1 MNFSPPLW
9 VLPLL
14 LLAASPVFAFLLPH
28 PSTLPLADR
37 RPGECRTQHLT
48 SSSLVP
54 QAMGE
59 RRQGDPVTSLPPSLP
74 PSLPSH
80 LLQAPRALQQHLAKM
95 ILSLSF
101 LLPTACGISAGMAP
115 PFVPVARAEEVNLL
129 EQLEALN

>member
-1 MNFSPPLW
+1 
-9 VLPLL
+9 
-14 LLAASPVFAFLLPH
+14 
-28 PSTLPLADR
+28 
-37 RPGECRTQHLT
+37 
-48 SSSLVP
+48 
-54 QAMGE
+54 MGE
-59 RRQGDPVTSLPPSLP
+59 RRQGDQVTSLPPSLP

-129 EQLEALN
+129 EQLEALNKQVRRPARGWIGDGRDDG